1 MSTTTEY
8 SRYIL
13 SRRVYCNNKFINERK
28 YMPTLNK
35 KYINK
40 DFDIKTKSILKFT
53 YSFRDTPWKY
63 FNSIHILQLINPT
76 YIYGSKYAISSLIR
90 YNRKFIV
97 YKPLGSIFIIPL
109 RPNSKEFGK
118 NIVWDV
124 NMNTVGQQ
132 IEDTVCNKIIDSYAI
147 TTIHHKMKDL
157 NIILNSETDA
167 YDNNGYPIEITT
179 TPKRKTITQDKLIS
193 SYIGACRSLL
203 HFEHYNRYR
212 GYKHVRYKKSIG
224 INPPNML
231 TSLDNLYKNLKYI
244 QEQNENINLYITND
258 KLSPDKISLDTLSD
272 IELKIWKQSKNSI
285 DCIINNKY
293 N

>member
-1 MSTTTEY
+1 MSITNDY

-13 SRRVYCNNKFINERK
+13 GRYVHYNNKFSTERK
-28 YMPTLNK
+28 QMPTLNK
-35 KYINK
+35 KYINR
-40 DFDIKTKSILKFT
+40 DFDIKTKSILKVT

-63 FNSIHILQLINPT
+63 FNHKHILQLTNPN

-97 YKPLGSIFIIPL
+97 YKPLGSVFIIPL
-109 RPNSKEFGK
+109 RPNSKECDE
-118 NIVWDV
+118 NIVWDI

-147 TTIHHKMKDL
+147 TIIHHKMKDL

-167 YDNNGYPIEITT
+167 YDNNGYPVEITT
-179 TPKRKTITQDKLIS
+179 TPKHKQIFQDKLNS
-193 SYIGACRSLL
+193 SYIGGCRSLL

-212 GYKHVRYKKSIG
+212 GYKYVRCKKSIG
-224 INPPNML
+224 IHPLNML

-258 KLSPDKISLDTLSD
+258 KLYPDKISFNTLSD
-272 IELKIWKQSKNSI
+272 IELKIWEQSKNSI
-285 DCIINNKY
+285 DCIINNKI
-293 N
+293 

>member
-1 MSTTTEY
+1 MSITNDY

-13 SRRVYCNNKFINERK
+13 GRYVHYNNKFSTERK
-28 YMPTLNK
+28 QMPTLNK
-35 KYINK
+35 KYINR
-40 DFDIKTKSILKFT
+40 DFDIKTKSILKVT

-63 FNSIHILQLINPT
+63 FNHKHILQLTNPN

-97 YKPLGSIFIIPL
+97 YKPLGSVFIIPL
-109 RPNSKEFGK
+109 RPNSKKCDE
-118 NIVWDV
+118 NVVWDI

-147 TTIHHKMKDL
+147 TIIHHKMKDL

-167 YDNNGYPIEITT
+167 YDNNGYPVEITT
-179 TPKRKTITQDKLIS
+179 TPKCKQIFQDKLNS
-193 SYIGACRSLL
+193 SYIGGCRSLL

-212 GYKHVRYKKSIG
+212 GYKYVRYKKSIG
-224 INPPNML
+224 INPLNRL

-258 KLSPDKISLDTLSD
+258 KLYPNKISFNTLSD
-272 IELKIWKQSKNSI
+272 IELKIWEQSKNSI
-285 DCIINNKY
+285 DCIINNQI
-293 N
+293 